1 MSLDLRNEY
10 KRVGWGLGFGSS
22 MCKGPEERRSSGQP
36 QNLRKTRMAESKAEA
51 GELDKGRFFIAQ
63 VTHSGF

>member
-22 MCKGPEERRSSGQP
+22 MCRKALRERRSSGHFSEFKEDQ
-36 QNLRKTRMAESKAEA
+36 
-51 GELDKGRFFIAQ
+51 DGRE
-63 VTHSGF
+63 